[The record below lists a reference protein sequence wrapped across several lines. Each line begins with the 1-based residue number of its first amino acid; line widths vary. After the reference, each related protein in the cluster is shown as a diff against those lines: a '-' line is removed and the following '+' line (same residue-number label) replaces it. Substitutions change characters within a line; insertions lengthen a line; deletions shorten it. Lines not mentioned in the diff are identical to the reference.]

1 MAIKTIKIDKQ
12 NLKVGYQD
20 IELQIAT
27 PDFKKDILTDCYGQY
42 IQRENVIQ
50 IQSDL
55 TKLDEVNTVLH
66 IGCWLLY
73 CFCLHSKTIP
83 LMIKHISLIVAGTS
97 QKCAK
102 SHPKMTQKSPFK
114 YFPSVVSYRHIMRY
128 PMFGMRQGSPMHTK
142 AWEA

>member
-1 MAIKTIKIDKQ
+1 MAVKTIKIDKQ

-66 IGCWLLY
+66 ELFHAIAYISGETGDGGVLHGDSKEERLINSFTNYFVQVLRDNKWLLPY
-73 CFCLHSKTIP
+73 L
-83 LMIKHISLIVAGTS
+83 
-97 QKCAK
+97 QKNLLDK
-102 SHPKMTQKSPFK
+102 SNK
-114 YFPSVVSYRHIMRY
+114 
-128 PMFGMRQGSPMHTK
+128 
-142 AWEA
+142 